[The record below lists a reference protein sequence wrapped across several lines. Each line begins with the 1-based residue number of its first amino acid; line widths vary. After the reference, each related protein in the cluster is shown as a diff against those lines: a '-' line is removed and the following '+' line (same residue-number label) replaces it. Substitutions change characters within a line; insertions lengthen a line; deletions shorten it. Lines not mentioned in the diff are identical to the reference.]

1 MGGKGSG
8 QWTRNQDEN
17 ANKRSIALT
26 RRVMRLQKPDYG
38 SAESMDAQF
47 EAYLDLCDEH
57 EVRPLIG
64 SLALA
69 FKLDKRR
76 MWEFLNSPK
85 QAFELGFNA
94 ETLRQ
99 FQNFYSI
106 VEANFEQALVESRNP
121 VPAIYYSKAQ
131 LGWRETPTETV
142 VTHRREES
150 PQLSGGTADE
160 IAAKYA
166 QIVGVEDV
174 GAGELPEGS

>member
-8 QWTRNQDEN
+8 RWARNQDEN

-26 RRVMRLQKPDYG
+26 RRIMRLPAPDYG
-38 SAESMDAQF
+38 SPESMNDQF

-64 SLALA
+64 SLSLA
-69 FKLDKRR
+69 FKLDKHT
-76 MWEFLNSPK
+76 MWGFLNNSK

-94 ETLRQ
+94 ETLALMK
-99 FQNFYSI
+99 NFYCI

-174 GAGELPEGS
+174 SAGELPEGS